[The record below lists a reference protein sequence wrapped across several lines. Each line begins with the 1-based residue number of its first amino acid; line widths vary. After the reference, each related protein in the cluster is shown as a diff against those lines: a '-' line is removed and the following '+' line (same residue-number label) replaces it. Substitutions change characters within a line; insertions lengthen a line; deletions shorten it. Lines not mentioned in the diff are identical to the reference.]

1 MPKHI
6 FFDSFELIAAAIFSS
21 IESNSWFKMNNSSN
35 EQ

>member
-21 IESNSWFKMNNSSN
+21 IESNLVQN